1 MKNELDNV
9 KNLAGAS
16 EKSKLEKLCQL
27 SQETDTLKKQI
38 ADKEIIFT
46 RLTKAEETIQ
56 ILQRECYNNDIL
68 RRKLHNDIQ
77 DLKGNIRV
85 IARVRPMM
93 KSDNSSSE
101 LSPIECSAD
110 EKEILLLD
118 NKGRKYNYNYS
129 IEINFHLIK
138 YLIVIKIKMIYLMKL
153 VN

>member
-1 MKNELDNV
+1 
-9 KNLAGAS
+9 
-16 EKSKLEKLCQL
+16 
-27 SQETDTLKKQI
+27 
-38 ADKEIIFT
+38 
-46 RLTKAEETIQ
+46 
-56 ILQRECYNNDIL
+56 
-68 RRKLHNDIQ
+68 
-77 DLKGNIRV
+77 
-85 IARVRPMM
+85 M

-118 NKGRKYNYNYS
+118 NKGRKYNNYYL